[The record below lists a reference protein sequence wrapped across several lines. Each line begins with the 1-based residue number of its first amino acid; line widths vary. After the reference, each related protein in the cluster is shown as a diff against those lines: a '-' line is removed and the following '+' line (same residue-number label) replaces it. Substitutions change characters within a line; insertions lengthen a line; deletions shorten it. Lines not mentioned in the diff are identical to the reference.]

1 MLQLNPNRRIGK
13 AELQIIAMPRQN
25 MTIRD
30 IRVTA
35 KADSAFDSRRGDL
48 REQSE
53 AVEMCLGSQALDRSL
68 PLTSWLWNRAVEKAG
83 GMWKKRKKPY
93 ATK

>member
-1 MLQLNPNRRIGK
+1 MLRLNLNRRIGK
-13 AELQIIAMPRQN
+13 PEWQIIAMPRQN

-48 REQSE
+48 TEQSE
-53 AVEMCLGSQALDRSL
+53 AVEMCLESRALDRSL
-68 PLTSWLWNRAVEKAG
+68 PLTRWLWNEPVEKAG
-83 GMWKKRKKPY
+83 EMWKKRKKPY